1 MVSPGSTGG
10 SLPVMDGGAALSK
23 TYPAVADSVPRAR
36 TDLTVLAVAA
46 GAGEDAV
53 ESIRLAASEALTNA
67 VRHAYPDGPG
77 EVHVTAAMTGD
88 ELWLLVADDGCG
100 LRSGSHNPGLGV
112 GLALIAC
119 AADHFSVVKR
129 ANGGTEIQMR
139 FEIGAG
145 GTPDRDQFRG
155 SVLSATSPA

>member
-53 ESIRLAASEALTNA
+53 ESIRLAASEALANA
-67 VRHAYPDGPG
+67 
-77 EVHVTAAMTGD
+77 AAMTGD